1 MSSPHSLSKT
11 SFLKFEQCAK
21 AFFMY
26 KNFPFLKDKVS
37 VDKQLTFKRGHD
49 VGQLAQQ
56 LFEGGIDVSIE
67 TSGSQ
72 KALDL
77 TQQLIE
83 NKQAVIYEAAFM
95 HQSVLIYVDILV
107 LSDDKYQAYE
117 VKSSLKVSETY
128 LKDAYLQYYILKNCL
143 PNFDDLFLVTL
154 NGDYRLDGALEPK
167 KLFKKRSVK
176 IKAEENSGY
185 FEHRLMEANLL
196 LEQNVIPNTPV
207 GRHCFKPYPCDF
219 FGSCWKDL
227 NKDSSIFNLPFID
240 KHKLF
245 EWHDA
250 GYRDIAQL
258 HESLFEKEQQKK
270 LWKSF
275 LNQERII
282 QIDAIAQ
289 FIKDIKGPM
298 ITMDME
304 IWNPAIPQLQGSKPF
319 EQIPFLVCTYD
330 GEKTNAFFI
339 EDINQSTQQF
349 AEALISLTKDFK
361 SVLVYDKTM
370 EITTIDNLI
379 KLYPNLFEDL
389 NELKHKIHDLF
400 DVFLGLHFY
409 DPAFKNNFTLKSTST
424 VLLGEQ
430 SGYSKIS
437 SGLEAMNFYQTYLNL
452 DNPFEKEEIKSEL
465 ITYCNTDCKT
475 AFELYGFLKDLL

>member
-11 SFLKFEQCAK
+11 SFLKFEQCPK

-49 VGQLAQQ
+49 VGHLAQQ
-56 LFEGGIDVSIE
+56 LFEGGIDVSTE

-77 TQQLIE
+77 TKQLIE
-83 NKQAVIYEAAFM
+83 KKHAVIYEAAFM

-107 LSDDKYQAYE
+107 LSDDKYYAYE

-154 NGDYRLDGALEPK
+154 NGDYRLDGQLAAK

-176 IKAEENSGY
+176 TKAEENIVY
-185 FEHRLMEANLL
+185 FDHRLTEANLL
-196 LEQNVIPNTPV
+196 LEQNVIPNTPI
-207 GRHCFKPYPCDF
+207 GGHCFKPYQCDF

-227 NKDSSIFNLPFID
+227 NKDNSIFNLPLID
-240 KHKLF
+240 KNKLF
-245 EWHDA
+245 EWYGV

-258 HESLFEKEQQKK
+258 NESLFEKEHQKK
-270 LWKSF
+270 LWKSI
-275 LNQERII
+275 LNQQRII
-282 QIDAIAQ
+282 NLDTIAQ
-289 FIKDIKGPM
+289 FVKDIKEPM

-330 GEKTNAFFI
+330 GDKTNQFFI
-339 EDINQSTQQF
+339 EDIHQNTHQF
-349 AEALISLTKDFK
+349 AQALINLTQDYQ
-361 SVLVYDKTM
+361 SVLVYDKSM
-370 EITTIDNLI
+370 EVNTIDTLI
-379 KLYPNLFEDL
+379 KLYPELKEALQN
-389 NELKHKIHDLF
+389 LKHKIHDLF

-409 DPAFKNNFTLKSTST
+409 DPAFKNNFTLKNTSA

-437 SGLEAMNFYQTYLNL
+437 SGLEAMNFYQNYLSI
-452 DNPFEKEEIKSEL
+452 DNPFEKEEIKNEL
-465 ITYCNTDCKT
+465 VTYCSTDCKAT
-475 AFELYGFLKDLL
+475 FELFGFLKAIL